1 MGDGIKIESLDKLQ
15 KALKEN
21 ATLDDVRE
29 IVRRHGRALQGVM
42 TKNAGENTFNKGYFT
57 GTLKQDVAASGY
69 KESDMGMSV
78 SVGTT
83 KEYGPYLEYGT
94 RFMEKEQ
101 FVKPSLDAQ
110 EPKFKADM
118 KKLVK

>member
-1 MGDGIKIESLDKLQ
+1 MADGIEVKGLDKLM
-15 KALKEN
+15 KRLKEN
-21 ATLDDVRE
+21 VTLDDVRK
-29 IVRRHGRALQGVM
+29 VVAKNGRELQGVM
-42 TKNAGENTFNKGYFT
+42 VKNSGESTFNKGYFT
-57 GTLKQDVAASGY
+57 GALKQDVSAQGY
-69 KESDMGMSV
+69 KESNQGLTV
-78 SVGTT
+78 NVGTT

-101 FVKPSLDAQ
+101 FVKPSLDKQ

>member
-1 MGDGIKIESLDKLQ
+1 MADGIEVKGLDKLM
-15 KALKEN
+15 KHLKEN
-21 ATLDDVRE
+21 VTLDDVRK
-29 IVRRHGRALQGVM
+29 VVAKNGRELQGVM
-42 TKNAGENTFNKGYFT
+42 VKNSGESTFNKGYFT
-57 GTLKQDVAASGY
+57 GALKQDVSAQGY
-69 KESDMGMSV
+69 KESNQGLTV
-78 SVGTT
+78 NVGTT

-101 FVKPSLDAQ
+101 FVKPSLDKQ